1 MLNGVRL
8 LSEGSLSG
16 DTWEARLPVELRSL
30 RQLRR
35 RKVRIREQSDRRALP
50 SRQSI
55 VPRSATPFPGTRARM
70 TTGSGSSVEQRE
82 RVKWATCQ
90 IFWPLIEFVPFANSI
105 ATTCSRFGGLSGRS
119 GGRRRSSMRACNG
132 RGITPF
138 RLPPDVCVSR
148 QEHVRTVQWSSVL
161 LRPSCLRRQLVAA
174 QETIRTVLR
183 RQGER
188 QADCLCSRC
197 RVRSVPTRTLWR
209 IPMVGCFYW
218 RTGGLSA

>member
-35 RKVRIREQSDRRALP
+35 RKVQIREQSDRRALP

-55 VPRSATPFPGTRARM
+55 VPRSATPFLGTRARM

-119 GGRRRSSMRACNG
+119 GGRRRFSTVSY
-132 RGITPF
+132 TH
-138 RLPPDVCVSR
+138 LDVYKR
-148 QEHVRTVQWSSVL
+148 QEYRSAVDLVAL
-161 LRPSCLRRQLVAA
+161 LRYRADDLV
-174 QETIRTVLR
+174 T
-183 RQGER
+183 ER
-188 QADCLCSRC
+188 LH
-197 RVRSVPTRTLWR
+197 
-209 IPMVGCFYW
+209 
-218 RTGGLSA
+218 